1 MSSTPTT
8 SINPS
13 SSRVQSA
20 NKIAQEQTP
29 IENNNAITEKT
40 SRPPSASQKI
50 ETNMSTTPVTAT
62 TDNGISSD
70 VPAIEKEEPVS
81 STVTSSSERPQ
92 SAAKNDLIVNPIL
105 NSTNDESKTSRP
117 SSANPKAAESSVT
130 APTSSRPPSA
140 NPKTNDLS
148 SHGYTL
154 NTNNSR
160 PTSASQKNAESTTAA
175 PTGSRPPSATPKAND
190 LSSHGYTI
198 NTNNSRPPSASQK
211 VAEPST
217 TAPINSRPPSANPKT
232 NDLTSHAN
240 TIDTNNSRPTSASQ
254 KNLES
259 TTVASTSPRPSS
271 ASQNTDTTKLN
282 NSSNTPASTN
292 SRPPSAS
299 QKTDSINTN
308 NATTPRTSSRPPSA
322 SQKLNETTTD
332 ESATEQQNDLA
343 QVNSND
349 SNITQP
355 IIGRPSS
362 AAKMTP
368 TDESKIMITL
378 DTNDSLNTQTE
389 NVPSSN
395 ENKSVEPISTTPRI
409 GSASKNLQTSTTTEN
424 NS

>member
-1 MSSTPTT
+1 
-8 SINPS
+8 
-13 SSRVQSA
+13 
-20 NKIAQEQTP
+20 
-29 IENNNAITEKT
+29 
-40 SRPPSASQKI
+40 
-50 ETNMSTTPVTAT
+50 
-62 TDNGISSD
+62 
-70 VPAIEKEEPVS
+70 
-81 STVTSSSERPQ
+81 
-92 SAAKNDLIVNPIL
+92 
-105 NSTNDESKTSRP
+105 
-117 SSANPKAAESSVT
+117 
-130 APTSSRPPSA
+130 
-140 NPKTNDLS
+140 
-148 SHGYTL
+148 
-154 NTNNSR
+154 
-160 PTSASQKNAESTTAA
+160 
-175 PTGSRPPSATPKAND
+175 
-190 LSSHGYTI
+190 
-198 NTNNSRPPSASQK
+198 
-211 VAEPST
+211 
-217 TAPINSRPPSANPKT
+217 
-232 NDLTSHAN
+232 
-240 TIDTNNSRPTSASQ
+240 SASQ

-282 NSSNTPASTN
+282 NSN
-292 SRPPSAS
+292 
-299 QKTDSINTN
+299 SINTN